1 MSAAARV
8 AGAPEEMWNEAD
20 ISTIEPAA
28 EADARVPGADADAG
42 RPGGAEPAAEPRPQT
57 HGGLT
62 PDAPT
67 ADGMATKPSLT
78 LPASM
83 RLRLRRGFDGVYR
96 SGIRTRGRC
105 ATLVTLQPSP
115 DGTFKFAVVVRKKE
129 YRRAVDR
136 NRVRRRYRELV
147 RLHRHRL
154 DSPVWLVIQVLASA
168 GGAAWLELEAEFT
181 ALCARA
187 GIARP

>member
-1 MSAAARV
+1 MSAAAFV
-8 AGAPEEMWNEAD
+8 AEAPEEMWNEAD

-28 EADARVPGADADAG
+28 EADSRVPGADADAG
-42 RPGGAEPAAEPRPQT
+42 RPCGAQPAKKPRPQT
-57 HGGLT
+57 RVGLT
-62 PDAPT
+62 PNAAT
-67 ADGMATKPSLT
+67 ADGKAAKRSLA

-83 RLRLRRGFDGVYR
+83 RLRLRRGFDGVYQ

-105 ATLVTLQPSP
+105 ATLIVLRPSP
-115 DGTFKFAVVVRKKE
+115 DGAFKFAVVVRKKE

-136 NRVRRRYRELV
+136 NRVRRKYREIV
-147 RLHRHRL
+147 RLHRYGL
-154 DSPVWLVIQVLASA
+154 DGNMWLVIHVLAGA
-168 GGAAWLELEAEFT
+168 AGAAWPELETEFT